1 MKKNLLIAIISI
13 LFIKPFYSQEALKS
27 VEEEYYDFLALQGIT
42 EKPTLGYRTLS
53 DSVWKIKKDENGNEL
68 SHIWSGNN
76 LGNTKT
82 IWQAKDFPQNRFT
95 QGFFSGVNV
104 RIFGPEW
111 FNSYNTASPYGQND
125 GALWQG
131 KGYNTSFSSGI
142 RLEGFGIE
150 ATFKPQL
157 SFSQNRDFEYIK
169 PNYSGSNFEGKA
181 EKYGYYGV
189 KSIDAPQRFG
199 ENSFWTY
206 DWGDTEI
213 RYTWHTLTLGFGTQS
228 IWLGPAKLNPIM
240 HSNNAPTY
248 PKFDIGLRKT
258 QIHLPYFNLYLGDIE
273 TRLWWGKLSESKYF
287 DNDKGNDENLIT
299 GLSVNYSFPGMLKGL
314 SLGVNRTMLSKW
326 KDKNLYTMLDIF
338 VPGLS
343 NLTSGGDDNSDQRLS
358 VIFDYKIQKV
368 GFEIY
373 LELAINDHPASFLS
387 FLRDPFHTAAYTTGI
402 RKNFYFSSNYN
413 GELLLE
419 LSDLESSNDYG
430 RTLPWSTTFYSHH
443 KILQGYTNKG
453 QWLGAGIG
461 TGGNSQC
468 LKFSLYNK
476 KAKYEVFIQR
486 KSIDL
491 DYTWFVKDT
500 NMGDISIGL
509 GVENFITK
517 NLLLTSGA
525 IGICRLEKTQAAKT
539 GSNEKKM
546 NASVYMGFSYKF

>member
-13 LFIKPFYSQEALKS
+13 LFIKQFYSQEALKS
-27 VEEEYYDFLALQGIT
+27 VEEEYYDFLALQGIV
-42 EKPTLGYRTLS
+42 EKSTLGYRTLS

-68 SHIWSGNN
+68 KHIWSGNN
-76 LGNTKT
+76 LGNAKT
-82 IWQAKDFPQNRFT
+82 IWQAKDSPQNRFT
-95 QGFFSGVNV
+95 QGFFNGLKVK
-104 RIFGPEW
+104 IFGPEW

-131 KGYNTSFSSGI
+131 KGYNTSFTTGI

-189 KSIDAPQRFG
+189 RFIDAPQRFG

-258 QIHLPYFNLYLGDIE
+258 QIHLPYFNWYLGDIE
-273 TRLWWGKLSESKYF
+273 TRLWWGKLNESKYF

-387 FLRDPFHTAAYTTGI
+387 FLRDPFHTAVYTTGI

-525 IGICRLEKTQAAKT
+525 TGICRLEKTQAAKT